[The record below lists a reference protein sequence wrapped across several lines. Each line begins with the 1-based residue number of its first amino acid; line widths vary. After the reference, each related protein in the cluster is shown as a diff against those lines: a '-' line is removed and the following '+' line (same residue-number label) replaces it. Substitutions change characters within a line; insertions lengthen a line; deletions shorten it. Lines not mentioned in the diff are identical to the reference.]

1 MVVSHDAVAGAEGGV
16 RMEPHSRTTPPQ
28 ALRHTRPLRPHLLLL
43 RQLRWLLLRRPLL
56 RWPLS
61 LLRLLR
67 WPLLRWPLSLLRLLR
82 WPLLLLRPL
91 RWPLL
96 RWPLSLLRPLLLHL
110 CRLGLWTLS
119 NSKPI

>member
-28 ALRHTRPLRPHLLLL
+28 AQRHTRPLRPHLLLL
-43 RQLRWLLLRRPLL
+43 RQLRWL
-56 RWPLS
+56 
-61 LLRLLR
+61 LLR

-96 RWPLSLLRPLLLHL
+96 RWLLSLLRPLLLHL

-119 NSKPI
+119 N